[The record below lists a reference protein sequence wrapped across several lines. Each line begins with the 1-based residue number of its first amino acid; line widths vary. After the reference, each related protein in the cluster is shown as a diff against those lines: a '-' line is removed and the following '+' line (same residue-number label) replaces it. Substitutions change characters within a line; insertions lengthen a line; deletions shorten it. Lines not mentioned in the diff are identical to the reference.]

1 MVAAIGVGVYNRGM
15 PLTCGKSRFG
25 LIALA
30 WLSLGCLLPASGSLI
45 AADAERIALLVTQLG
60 DEDFALREAASD
72 ELTRIGMPALAAL
85 EAAARNPDRD
95 VRYRSRR
102 IVGLVRQLDQERRLE
117 AFLDGK
123 EDPTGYTLPGWNRFK
138 KAYGDDAAARTLF
151 VEMQRADPELLQAI
165 ETSPQAAAEVLSL
178 RVAQD
183 QQARQSGARVSAGQ
197 AAATLF
203 VAAADDVTLPAQTQL
218 MVLQQCL
225 QQGFRELLA
234 QSSKKALPRK
244 MLASIIV
251 RSEDWA
257 AYQAMHV
264 AMQYDMPEGL
274 APATK
279 ILSNPGSRVA
289 HMIQP
294 ALMTVVKLGDSSHVP
309 LVEKLLDD
317 KTTVSKIQETV
328 TKDGKNVATNYEMQL
343 RDSAL
348 AAVILLSKQSLTDY
362 FDVPE
367 QQRQLLAEPQMIFY
381 NPRLIGFASEEQRE
395 KVFEKWAKFKG
406 EQAKRADA
414 KPDEAVRP

>member
-1 MVAAIGVGVYNRGM
+1 MERVAV
-15 PLTCGKSRFG
+15 
-25 LIALA
+25 
-30 WLSLGCLLPASGSLI
+30 
-45 AADAERIALLVTQLG
+45 LVSQLG
-60 DEDFALREAASD
+60 DDDFFVRETAGE
-72 ELTRIGMPALAAL
+72 ELTRIGMPALTAL
-85 EAAARNPDRD
+85 EAAARHSDREI
-95 VRYRSRR
+95 RYRSRR
-102 IVGLVRQLDQERRLE
+102 ILGLIRQLDQERRLE
-117 AFLDGK
+117 AFLEGK
-123 EDPTGYTLPGWNRFK
+123 EDPTGYALPGWGRFQK
-138 KAYGDDAAARTLF
+138 SYGDDAVSRALF
-151 VEMQRADPELLQAI
+151 VEMQRADSDLLQAI

-203 VAAADDVTLPAQTQL
+203 VAAEEDVALPAQTQL

-234 QSSKKALPRK
+234 QSSKKTLPRK

-251 RSEDWA
+251 HSEDWA

-279 ILSNPGSRVA
+279 ILSNPGERVA

-294 ALMTVVKLGDSSHVP
+294 ALMTVVKLGDASHVP

-328 TKDGKNVATNYEMQL
+328 MKEGKNVATNYEMQL

-348 AAVILLSKQSLTDY
+348 AAVILLSKQDLTDF

-367 QQRQLLAEPQMIFY
+367 QQRQLLTEPQMIFY

-395 KVFEKWAKFKG
+395 AVFEKWTKFKAERAVEA
-406 EQAKRADA
+406 EQ
-414 KPDEAVRP
+414 P

>member
-1 MVAAIGVGVYNRGM
+1 M
-15 PLTCGKSRFG
+15 PLNSRNLKLGPIVLAVAPIVLG
-25 LIALA
+25 LAVGRLAIAQD
-30 WLSLGCLLPASGSLI
+30 
-45 AADAERIALLVTQLG
+45 ADRVAVLVAQLG
-60 DEDFALREAASD
+60 DDDAIVREAASE
-72 ELTRIGMPALAAL
+72 ELTQIGMPALAAL
-85 EAAARNPDRD
+85 DAATRNSDLEI
-95 VRYRSRR
+95 RYRSRR
-102 IVGLVRQLDQERRLE
+102 IVALVRQLDQEKRLE

-123 EDPTGYTLPGWNRFK
+123 EDPTGYTLPGWRRFK
-138 KAYGDDAAARTLF
+138 KSYGDDAASRSLF
-151 VEMQRADPELLQAI
+151 VEMQRADAELMQAMETGPE
-165 ETSPQAAAEVLSL
+165 AAAEVLSL

-203 VAAADDVTLPAQTQL
+203 VAAADDAAIPAQTQL

-225 QQGFRELLA
+225 QQGFRELLS

-244 MLASIIV
+244 MLAAIIV

-279 ILSNPGSRVA
+279 ILSNPGERVA

-317 KTTVSKIQETV
+317 RSTVSKIQETV
-328 TKDGKNVATNYEMQL
+328 MKDGKNVATNYEMQL

-348 AAVILLSKQSLTDY
+348 AAVILLSKQNLTDY

-381 NPRLIGFASEEQRE
+381 NPRLIGFASEEERE
-395 KVFEKWAKFKG
+395 VVFEKWAKFKG
-406 EQAKRADA
+406 AATKPAGDKPVDA
-414 KPDEAVRP
+414 ATP